1 MFSCTFQCCTKLLR
15 KHGQH
20 IMAHRISFINQ
31 YRLRFLIQH
40 IVVFSVCYHIFQI
53 RHDPLL
59 TSLLLRLRQYTHNR
73 HIKAA
78 RLLQFAAVFSDHI
91 AVCPASLLR
100 KIIRFFRTECYISI
114 RRCPS
119 RNLLQNNWRLLCN
132 SKKQFIF
139 LLRPQSL
146 IDSPRRANQFFRCQN
161 FPLTDRFIQQNIQ
174 KGNPLLCTF

>member
-91 AVCPASLLR
+91 AVCHGIPAPQNQSASSAPSVTYPSEDVLS
-100 KIIRFFRTECYISI
+100 TES
-114 RRCPS
+114 PPAQS
-119 RNLLQNNWRLLCN
+119 ATAVQ
-132 SKKQFIF
+132 SEAAVHIF
-139 LLRPQSL
+139 A
-146 IDSPRRANQFFRCQN
+146 SPAVSH
-161 FPLTDRFIQQNIQ
+161 
-174 KGNPLLCTF
+174 